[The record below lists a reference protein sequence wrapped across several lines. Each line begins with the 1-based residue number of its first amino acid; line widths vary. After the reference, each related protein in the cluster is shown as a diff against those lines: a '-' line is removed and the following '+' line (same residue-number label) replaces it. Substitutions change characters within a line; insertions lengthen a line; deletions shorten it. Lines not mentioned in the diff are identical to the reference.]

1 MLREFQTFDNKA
13 KVIKLDTGVTD
24 QLAKMIKKW
33 LLPKKKLA
41 VGKLEYKTCCWF
53 ATEHKRDRSGE
64 KERTK
69 MSERLAPLSTY
80 LLCSFYMEGEKGCF
94 H

>member
-33 LLPKKKLA
+33 LLPKKKRWKA
-41 VGKLEYKTCCWF
+41 
-53 ATEHKRDRSGE
+53 
-64 KERTK
+64 
-69 MSERLAPLSTY
+69 
-80 LLCSFYMEGEKGCF
+80 
-94 H
+94 